1 MALRLMMDM
10 QSEAKVSCY
19 LKKAFSLL
27 ETLIVLLI
35 TSGTILTG
43 YGGFKG
49 AQSANNEKIF
59 FRRFEMS
66 WKDTQR
72 LTAYDGYKATVTFQ
86 KNLHEVIFLCYR
98 NGHKISKHLE
108 LPEGLEPV
116 YDRTIN
122 IGKNGTVTPINV
134 MLESN
139 GKIKYKLSAQMGW
152 GVYEITEK

>member
-1 MALRLMMDM
+1 MGVLKELRAPIM
-10 QSEAKVSCY
+10 
-19 LKKAFSLL
+19 KKYFL
-27 ETLIVLLI
+27 ED
-35 TSGTILTG
+35 
-43 YGGFKG
+43 
-49 AQSANNEKIF
+49 
-59 FRRFEMS
+59 FEMS